1 MKELVDILLAVPKT
15 LVIVHHIVMADEMV
29 QLVMDITQLVHTIV

>member
-1 MKELVDILLAVPKT
+1 MRGLVDQLLDVRQT